1 MGNKNAC
8 RVSMNR
14 ALHIFIAVY
23 GEDSNEVLLHR
34 AKMLTFQVSSILLFW
49 TEKNLVIHVHF
60 TVVLFFPSIAST
72 YASD

>member
-49 TEKNLVIHVHF
+49 TEKNLVINAHF
-60 TVVLFFPSIAST
+60 TVELFPPPIAST

>member
-14 ALHIFIAVY
+14 ALHIFIEVY

-49 TEKNLVIHVHF
+49 TEKSLVIHAHF
-60 TVVLFFPSIAST
+60 TVALFPPSIAST